1 MVKLV
6 RNSLLEY
13 AEGNYGIIR
22 RDQAQKKRKLES
34 AISGLHVITE
44 SAQRSGQTEAA
55 EDWASGESQLLE
67 TLREV
72 KRDSTKTLGALKTK
86 ILPFAPLYLVCLE
99 EYIAAKTGRKPQPRE
114 TAHIVSALLMGFD
127 RYPKDG
133 VDPDLLAKKLKRFR
147 ERNPLYMETVRRIT
161 SCDSSGEN
169 ELDRKLSKP
178 VAADRI

>member
-34 AISGLHVITE
+34 AISGLHVIKE

-55 EDWASGESQLLE
+55 EDWESGESQLLE